1 MLLLSGRQA
10 LGQIANQESCLPNSF
25 LILSPPRC
33 SSSPVSLWF
42 ILCSSDLFLESVS
55 VSSSCHNSASSLL
68 FPIWTDFCFNHAC
81 YTSRRNLKY
90 SKENSKKRSQDNHH
104 DVFYLSETEVGFLSR
119 VITPQTG
126 EINLSLK
133 NLIYIPPIS
142 YPCPR
147 MLCQSFSLSQPQTD
161 YGALWLACLTPRG
174 PKSPFHYSWPLNNTG
189 VQGADP
195 HAVENS
201 HIRFDSPKTLLRAYC
216 WL

>member
-68 FPIWTDFCFNHAC
+68 FPIWTDFFCFNHAC

-90 SKENSKKRSQDNHH
+90 SKENSKKRSQGNAISSLNDIRVNVSLGHNPKEQF
-104 DVFYLSETEVGFLSR
+104 DVYMQTMYFNPHF
-119 VITPQTG
+119 TPYAT
-126 EINLSLK
+126 IN
-133 NLIYIPPIS
+133 
-142 YPCPR
+142 
-147 MLCQSFSLSQPQTD
+147 SQ
-161 YGALWLACLTPRG
+161 
-174 PKSPFHYSWPLNNTG
+174 
-189 VQGADP
+189 
-195 HAVENS
+195 
-201 HIRFDSPKTLLRAYC
+201 
-216 WL
+216 